1 MTTKTITHETT
12 GGTLEV
18 IVGEATVLQGMKRQ
32 MLQSE
37 ALAMIQETDGKRQ
50 VPDDP
55 EALGLYLL
63 KRYTW
68 PNCIAAALESSK
80 ALNHVELTFD
90 RFCHL
95 PEKFVARWEQA
106 VLELNPHWRLS
117 GDTEE
122 EEAEEKKEEPASSK
136 K

>member
-1 MTTKTITHETT
+1 MTTKTITHEAP
-12 GGTLEV
+12 GKTLEV
-18 IVGEATVLQGMKRQ
+18 TVGEATVLQGMKRQ

-37 ALAMIQETDGKRQ
+37 ALAIIQKEDGSRK

-68 PNCIAAALESSK
+68 PNCIAATVGSSK

-90 RFCHL
+90 RFCQL

-106 VLELNPHWRLS
+106 ALELNSHWRLS

-122 EEAEEKKEEPASSK
+122 EEAEEKKEEPASGK